1 MLTGVARHPANNKE
15 NNMQTVNMYG
25 TTELG
30 DGAGVLEIVTTKAD
44 DSSGKKFN
52 AYAIWRE
59 TKVMAARWVIVAH
72 TCAATR
78 HRARREATQQV
89 RPEDIRRLLKQVSE

>member
-1 MLTGVARHPANNKE
+1 
-15 NNMQTVNMYG
+15 MQTVNMYG

-30 DGAGVLEIVTTKAD
+30 EGSGVLEIFTAKAD
-44 DSSGKKFN
+44 DSSGKKFH

-59 TKVMAARWVIVAH
+59 TKIMAARWVIVAH

-78 HRARREATQQV
+78 HLARREATQQV
-89 RPEDIRRLLKQVSE
+89 RPEDIRRLLKQTSK